1 MIRFRCEQCS
11 HSISIQNEHAGRQG
25 KCPGCGSVI
34 TVPAESTLLA
44 FCCQHCDEK
53 ISTLRTYAGKK
64 GKCPNCERPLV
75 IPKEAAHASS
85 EQMPLAS
92 AAKLNE
98 EAVSGLSREERQI
111 LGGETRDD
119 EAEQTAR
126 RRFLWP
132 VDIFLYPANA
142 SGLIHI
148 AIFVIV
154 PILLKL
160 LHRFF
165 LSGARHYGGLLIL
178 AFYVFLIGYI
188 LSYLAECIRDSARGE
203 LRASN
208 SPSAISGRDEILGQC
223 VVWLACY
230 AFFFGPATF
239 YGGYVHFREVET
251 NNVILGL
258 LLAYGIFFFPMG
270 ILAAA
275 MFDSVNGLNPILL
288 ICSIASTFLQYCGLV
303 IFLACLA
310 FLRVGLS
317 MLSFGRRW
325 GILADVVPNLLLIWL
340 LLVAV
345 HLIGRFY
352 WRYQEK
358 LNWEV

>member
-1 MIRFRCEQCS
+1 MIRFCCDRCG
-11 HSISIQNEHAGRQG
+11 HKISIQNKHAGKQG
-25 KCPGCGSVI
+25 KCPACGGVV
-34 TVPAESTLLA
+34 TVPAESTLLT
-44 FCCQHCDEK
+44 FYCQHCDEK

-64 GKCPNCERPLV
+64 GKCPNCERPSV
-75 IPKEAAHASS
+75 IPKESAHARP
-85 EQMPLAS
+85 EQMPPSS

-119 EAEQTAR
+119 ETEQTAR
-126 RRFLWP
+126 RRFPWP

-154 PILLKL
+154 PILLDL
-160 LHRFF
+160 LHKFF
-165 LSGARHYGGLLIL
+165 LSRAGHYGGLLIL
-178 AFYVFLIGYI
+178 AFYIFLIGYI
-188 LSYLAECIRDSARGE
+188 LSYLAECIRDSAGGE

-208 SPSAISGRDEILGQC
+208 PPSSISGREEILGQC

-230 AFFFGPATF
+230 AFCFGPATF
-239 YGGYVHFREVET
+239 YGGYAHYREAET
-251 NNVILGL
+251 NYVILGL

-288 ICSIASTFLQYCGLV
+288 VCSIASTFLQYCGLV
-303 IFLACLA
+303 VFLACLG

-317 MLSFGRRW
+317 MLSFRQRW
-325 GILADVVPNLLLIWL
+325 GILANVVPDLLLIWL